1 MNQLNKIAVLTSG
14 GDSPG
19 MNAAI
24 RSIVLTAEFHS
35 IEVLG
40 VIHGYDGLINNEFI
54 SLNRKE
60 VNGIIQRGGTIL
72 RSARSKQFMTFEG
85 RKTAFENLKK
95 NKVDALIVLG
105 GDGSF
110 RGALQFDTEFN
121 FPTIGLPCTID
132 NDLKGTDFC
141 IGYDT
146 AINTAMDAIDKIRDT
161 ANSHDRVFFV
171 EVMGRDAGLIA
182 LSSGIA
188 GAAESILIPETKT
201 NVDELITT
209 LKKDRTKEMGSMI
222 VVVAEGD
229 EEGGAQI
236 IAEKVKNQCPDYDV
250 RVTILGHIQRG
261 GSPTCMDR
269 VLATRLGL
277 AAVEKLKAGVKNCSL
292 GIVNNLIVE
301 TSFSEAT
308 KEHPAITQEMEQLI
322 HVLAN

>member
-1 MNQLNKIAVLTSG
+1 MKRIAVLTSG

-35 IEVLG
+35 VEVFG
-40 VIHGYDGLINNEFI
+40 VLHGFDGLINNEFKVL
-54 SLNRKE
+54 SRKE
-60 VNGIIQRGGTIL
+60 VNGIISHGGTIL
-72 RSARSKQFMTFEG
+72 RSARSKGFMTSEG
-85 RKTAFENLKK
+85 RKSAFLNLKK
-95 NKVDALIVLG
+95 NEIDALIVLG

-110 RGALQFDTEFN
+110 RGALQFDLEYN

-146 AINTAMDAIDKIRDT
+146 AINTAMEAIDKIRDT
-161 ANSHDRVFFV
+161 ANSHDRVFFI

-188 GAAESILIPETKT
+188 GGAESILIPETKT
-201 NVDELITT
+201 TVDELIDT
-209 LKKDRTKEMGSMI
+209 LKKDRSKEMNSML

-229 EEGGAQI
+229 EEGGAQV
-236 IAEKVKNQCPDYDV
+236 IADKVKKQCPDYDV

-261 GSPTCMDR
+261 GRPSCSDR

-277 AAVEKLKAGVKNCSL
+277 VAVEKLLVGVKNCSL
-292 GIVNNLIVE
+292 GIVNNQITE
-301 TSFSEAT
+301 SPFSVAT
-308 KEHPAITQEMEQLI
+308 KEHPEIDAEIIHLI
-322 HVLAN
+322 NVLAN